1 MVVNSSTS
9 FDIYLRGLKSERNFC
24 KGALGLGISTFKFLL
39 GNRNKKNRF
48 DTMEKLRFQRDQ
60 ESCRFIEID

>member
-24 KGALGLGISTFKFLL
+24 KGTLVLGISTFKFLL
-39 GNRNKKNRF
+39 GNRNKKNHF
-48 DTMEKLRFQRDQ
+48 DTMEKLRFQQDQ
-60 ESCRFIEID
+60 ECLVVL